1 MRKNDKL
8 LFLLG
13 FKKVRQK
20 GSHAFYRQKDGRT
33 TTIPHHKGRVLACP
47 LIKEILRE
55 IEVTIDNYNELLRK
69 L

>member
-1 MRKNDKL
+1 MEKL

-33 TTIPHHKGRVLACP
+33 TTIPHHKGRVLARP
-47 LIKEILRE
+47 LIKEILKE
-55 IEVTIDNYNELLRK
+55 IEVTVDYYHELLRK